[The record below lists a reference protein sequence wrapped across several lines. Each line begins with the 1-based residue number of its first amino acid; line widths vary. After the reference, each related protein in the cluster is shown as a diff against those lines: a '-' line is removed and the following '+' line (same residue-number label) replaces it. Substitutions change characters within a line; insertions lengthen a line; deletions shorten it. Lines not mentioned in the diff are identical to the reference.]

1 MKLVSTC
8 AVTGLALVLS
18 LGVTLR
24 AQEKAAETKPATQ
37 EGAKKEAAAEG
48 EKKAAKKV
56 DNRVPPNFAKLDLT
70 AAQREKLY
78 AIDAEYD
85 AQLEALK
92 AQIKALSEK
101 RDVDSEA
108 VLTPAQK
115 ERLAQVRAESKKKT
129 AERLEAKKKEAAAK
143 TEGTK
148 TETKADAPKEGDP
161 KKATEG
167 TAKPEAK

>member
-1 MKLVSTC
+1 MKFVPTC

-24 AQEKAAETKPATQ
+24 AQEKAAESKPAAK
-37 EGAKKEAAAEG
+37 EGAAKEATAEG
-48 EKKAAKKV
+48 QKKATKKG

-78 AIDAEYD
+78 AIDSEYD
-85 AQLEALK
+85 AKLEALK
-92 AQIKALSEK
+92 EQIKALSEK
-101 RDVDSEA
+101 RDADSEA

-129 AERLEAKKKEAAAK
+129 AERLEARKKEAAAK
-143 TEGTK
+143 TEGSKTVTK
-148 TETKADAPKEGDP
+148 PDAPKEGEA
-161 KKATEG
+161 KKTTEG